1 MCLLPFSLLLHSPFT
16 TEVFFLAQ
24 LLKLFAL
31 RIENKVLFIS
41 RFQMP
46 TNQLQAVVPSHPTPP
61 NPTQAVPI

>member
-1 MCLLPFSLLLHSPFT
+1 MCLLPFSLLLHSLFT

-31 RIENKVLFIS
+31 RIENKVLIIS

-46 TNQLQAVVPSHPTPP
+46 PNQLQAVVPIHPTPP